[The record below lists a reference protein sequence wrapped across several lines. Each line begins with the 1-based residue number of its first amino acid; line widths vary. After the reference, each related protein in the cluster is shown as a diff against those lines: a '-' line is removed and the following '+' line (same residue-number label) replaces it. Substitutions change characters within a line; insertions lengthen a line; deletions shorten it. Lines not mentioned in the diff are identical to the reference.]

1 MCSRAARPAEL
12 RGALGPL
19 PRQLGAQRLIVER
32 ALERGGERRH
42 IAASG
47 MKRVESLTSDAVGK
61 GAISREAAAAALR
74 NVTATSGWGPLAGA
88 DVATKSGSRFFAELK
103 LGFGDSPDM
112 KAVAGWSF
120 KPH

>member
-47 MKRVESLTSDAVGK
+47 MKRPPGSDLDQGGVIAGTASQVEVSDA
-61 GAISREAAAAALR
+61 EAALYQSESAALQQRLSVEIAALR
-74 NVTATSGWGPLAGA
+74 
-88 DVATKSGSRFFAELK
+88 VA
-103 LGFGDSPDM
+103 
-112 KAVAGWSF
+112 KAVGAF
-120 KPH
+120 DLPPEAQK